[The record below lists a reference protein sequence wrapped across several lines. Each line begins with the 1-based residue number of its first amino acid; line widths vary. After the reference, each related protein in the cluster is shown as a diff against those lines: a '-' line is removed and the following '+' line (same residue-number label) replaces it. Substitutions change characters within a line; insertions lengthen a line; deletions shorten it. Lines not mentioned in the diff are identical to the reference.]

1 MLTQHN
7 MNLCINATILTW
19 ARKRNGFS
27 VEELAEKA
35 DVSPNEIEMWEAGIE
50 APSYDRLEEIA
61 DYLKTPIAVFFFPE
75 LPNLDDPKKKFR
87 RLPDYEFDRLSSD
100 TIQTIYLAQA
110 YQDSLAE
117 LVSGDLPEKRIF
129 RDLNPKA
136 VTVKKLA
143 QLARTYLG
151 ITIIEQFSFRSAE
164 SAFKAWR
171 HALEVA
177 GVFTFK
183 DSLEDRFVSGFCL
196 LHDQFPVIMVNN
208 SNAFSRQLFT
218 IAHELGHILF
228 GVHGI
233 TDVDETYFDL
243 MEQADRE
250 LEIKCNEFAAELL
263 VPEEEFRNDIV
274 SFRAAGPEIIPQ
286 IAQKYSVSREVVLR
300 RLLESKLVTSDTYD
314 ALSKQWN
321 KDYLRSRTKRPG
333 GNYYRTR
340 LAYLGEGFTHL
351 AFERFYE
358 GRLNKVQ
365 VATHL
370 NINARN
376 IDKLEKYLRW

>member
-1 MLTQHN
+1 

-19 ARKRNGFS
+19 ARERNGFS
-27 VEELAEKA
+27 VEELADKA
-35 DVSPNEIEMWEAGIE
+35 DVSPYEIEMWEAGIE
-50 APSYDRLEEIA
+50 TPSYDCLEKIA

-75 LPNLDDPKKKFR
+75 PPNLDDPKKKFR

-117 LVSGDLPEKRIF
+117 LVSRDLPERQIF
-129 RDLNPKA
+129 RDLNPKSA
-136 VTVKKLA
+136 TATPKELA
-143 QLARTYLG
+143 QMARTYLG
-151 ITIIEQFSFRSAE
+151 VTVEQQISFRSSE

-171 HALEVA
+171 HAFEVA

-183 DSLEDRFVSGFCL
+183 DSLEDRFISGFCL
-196 LHDQFPVIMVNN
+196 LHEQFPVIMVNN

-233 TDVDETYFDL
+233 TDMDEKYFDF

-250 LEIKCNEFAAELL
+250 LEIKCNEFAAEFL
-263 VPEEEFRNDIV
+263 VPEKEFKKDIAN
-274 SFRAAGPEIIPQ
+274 FRASGLEGIPEI
-286 IAQKYSVSREVVLR
+286 AHKYSVSREVILR
-300 RLLESKLVTSDTYD
+300 RLLEHSLVTSETYET
-314 ALSKQWN
+314 LSKQWN
-321 KDYLRSRTKRPG
+321 KDFLRIKTKTSR

-351 AFERFYE
+351 AFERYYE
-358 GRLNKVQ
+358 GRLNKMQ

>member
-1 MLTQHN
+1 
-7 MNLCINATILTW
+7 MNLCINSTILTW
-19 ARKRNGFS
+19 ARERNGFS
-27 VEELAEKA
+27 VEELAEKT
-35 DVSPNEIEMWEAGIE
+35 DLSPYEIEMWEAGIE
-50 APSYDRLEEIA
+50 APSYDRLEDIA
-61 DYLKTPIAVFFFPE
+61 DQLKTPIAVFFFPE
-75 LPNLDDPKKKFR
+75 PPNLDDPKKKFR

-117 LVSGDLPEKRIF
+117 LASGELPEKQIF
-129 RDLNPKA
+129 RDLSPKS
-136 VTVKKLA
+136 VSVKKLA
-143 QLARTYLG
+143 ESARAYLG
-151 ITIIEQFSFRSAE
+151 ITTKQQFSFRSSE

-171 HALEVA
+171 HAFELA

-196 LHDQFPVIMVNN
+196 LHERFPVIMVNN
-208 SNAFSRQLFT
+208 SNSFSRQLFT

-233 TDVDETYFDL
+233 TDVDEKYFDL

-250 LEIKCNEFAAELL
+250 LEIKCNEFAAHLL
-263 VPEEEFRNDIV
+263 VPEEEFRKDMV

-300 RLLESKLVTSDTYD
+300 RLFEHKLVTSETYD

-321 KDYLRSRTKRPG
+321 KDYLRSRTEKPG
-333 GNYYRTR
+333 GDYYRTR

>member
-1 MLTQHN
+1 MLTKRN

-35 DVSPNEIEMWEAGIE
+35 DVSPYEIEMWEAGIE
-50 APSYDRLEEIA
+50 APSYDRLEDIA

-75 LPNLDDPKKKFR
+75 PPNLDDPKRKFR

-110 YQDSLAE
+110 YQDSLTE

-129 RDLNPKA
+129 RDLNPKS

-143 QLARTYLG
+143 QLARAYLG
-151 ITIIEQFSFRSAE
+151 ITIKEQFSFRSAE

-208 SNAFSRQLFT
+208 SNSFSRQLFS
-218 IAHELGHILF
+218 IAHELGAHF
-228 GVHGI
+228 VW
-233 TDVDETYFDL
+233 
-243 MEQADRE
+243 
-250 LEIKCNEFAAELL
+250 CS
-263 VPEEEFRNDIV
+263 RN
-274 SFRAAGPEIIPQ
+274 
-286 IAQKYSVSREVVLR
+286 Y
-300 RLLESKLVTSDTYD
+300 
-314 ALSKQWN
+314 
-321 KDYLRSRTKRPG
+321 
-333 GNYYRTR
+333 
-340 LAYLGEGFTHL
+340 
-351 AFERFYE
+351 
-358 GRLNKVQ
+358 
-365 VATHL
+365 
-370 NINARN
+370 
-376 IDKLEKYLRW
+376 